1 MVVQVPIQIPMIDAP
16 AISAALPYPRCV
28 ELMEDALRALDR
40 GDVRQPLRS
49 VIHIPAS
56 SGSLYTMPAYI
67 ADPQALAVKLITI
80 FHGNETGPLPT
91 HQGIVV
97 VFDPRTGRPSL
108 LLDAARLT
116 AIRTAAVSAVATRA
130 LATDDAAILAV
141 LGTGVQAR
149 SHIDAIPL
157 VRPIH
162 EVRVWGRHRE
172 RAERLVHEM
181 TGSARGGTVP
191 LNMIV
196 CASAEEAATGADVVC
211 TATSA
216 SDPVLLGEWL
226 SPGVHINAIG
236 ASTAHAREVDSA
248 TVRMSRVFVD
258 SIDAV
263 RTEAGDLLIP
273 AGEGV
278 TNAEDWTPIGAV
290 LNGSAPGRG
299 SATDITLFKSVGL
312 ALEDAAA
319 AAHIARQLVESSGA
333 EA

>member
-1 MVVQVPIQIPMIDAP
+1 MIDAA
-16 AISAALPYPRCV
+16 AIGAALPFAACIEV
-28 ELMEDALRALDR
+28 MDEALRALDR
-40 GDVRQPLRS
+40 GAVTQPLRS
-49 VIHIPAS
+49 VIHIPAE

-130 LATDDAAILAV
+130 LAVEDAAILAV

-149 SHIDAIPL
+149 SHIDALPL
-157 VRPIH
+157 VRPIRD
-162 EVRVWGRHRE
+162 VRVWGRRRE
-172 RAERLVHEM
+172 RAERLVREM
-181 TGSARGGTVP
+181 TGSARGGTGP
-191 LNMIV
+191 LNVVV
-196 CASAEEAATGADVVC
+196 CASVEEAVTGADVVC

-216 SDPVLLGEWL
+216 AEPVLHGRLL
-226 SPGVHINAIG
+226 RPGVHVNAIG

-248 TVRMSRVFVD
+248 AVRMSRIFVD
-258 SIDAV
+258 SVDAALI
-263 RTEAGDLLIP
+263 EAGDLVIP
-273 AGEGV
+273 AREGA
-278 TNAEDWTPIGAV
+278 TNAEDWVPIGAV
-290 LNGSAPGRG
+290 LNGSAPGRVT
-299 SATDITLFKSVGL
+299 AADITLFKSVGL

-319 AAHIARQLVESSGA
+319 AAHIAQQLQS
-333 EA
+333 